1 MMELKP
7 TIIQEY
13 MESFNSYLKDVISNE
28 RYHYSISAGFSIKA
42 QALTPS
48 GEIRFRGSEAL
59 QFTVGNLLYF
69 KHDLDHECSFI
80 IDEKPSKKNL
90 NYKFSFTNIDDIHTK
105 KAFLLFMQHLKQ
117 INVGNDI
124 NKKRNPF
131 YCNINLFE
139 ICPVYVFDS
148 KKQQVYQKIIF
159 KFKRH
164 EMMDELYVI
173 VKNTDESFIEAMKI
187 VDNEFYKRYYS
198 KVIEKKDM
206 TETLTKSEKQIVKMY
221 YY

>member
-1 MMELKP
+1 
-7 TIIQEY
+7 
-13 MESFNSYLKDVISNE
+13 
-28 RYHYSISAGFSIKA
+28 
-42 QALTPS
+42 
-48 GEIRFRGSEAL
+48 
-59 QFTVGNLLYF
+59 
-69 KHDLDHECSFI
+69 
-80 IDEKPSKKNL
+80 
-90 NYKFSFTNIDDIHTK
+90 
-105 KAFLLFMQHLKQ
+105 MQHLKQ

-164 EMMDELYVI
+164 ELMDELYVI
-173 VKNTDESFIEAMKI
+173 VKNTDESFTAAMKI

-198 KVIEKKDM
+198 KVIQKKDM